1 MRTLG
6 LLHPGQMGASVGAC
20 ARESGHRVLVAL
32 DGRTV
37 ATRSRAADVG
47 LEDVGGLAELAKE
60 SELIL
65 AVCPP
70 SAARELLEAVL
81 AEGFEG
87 IYVDANAISPAT
99 ARELAHRCEGKAR
112 FVDGGIIGPPA
123 HTPGTTR
130 LHLSGAAAPDAAAL
144 FVAGP
149 LDARVVSDEV
159 GAASALKMVFAA
171 WTKGST
177 ALLAAIHAVAVGEGV
192 EQALRAEWEILAPD
206 VALRLDRGVPSVA
219 AKAWRFEGEM
229 REIAATFE
237 AAGLPGGFHEA
248 AAEVY
253 RRLADFQDVP
263 EPPPL
268 AAIAAALRRGE
279 E

>member
-20 ARESGHRVLVAL
+20 ARESGQRVVVAL
-32 DGRTV
+32 DGRTA
-37 ATRSRAADVG
+37 ATRARAVDAG
-47 LEDVGGLAELAKE
+47 LEDVGGLAEVVRE

-81 AEGFEG
+81 AHDFEG
-87 IYVDANAISPAT
+87 LYVDANAISPAT
-99 ARELAHRCEGKAR
+99 ARELALRCEGKAR
-112 FVDGGIIGPPA
+112 FVDAGIIGPPA
-123 HTPGTTR
+123 RQPGTTR
-130 LHLSGAAAPDAAAL
+130 LHLSGDEAAEAAAL

-149 LDARVVSDEV
+149 LEARVVSNEV

-177 ALLAAIHAVAVGEGV
+177 ALLAAIHAVAAGEGV

-206 VALRLDRGVPSVA
+206 VPRRLDRGVPSVA

-237 AAGLPGGFHEA
+237 AAGLPDGFHQA

-253 RRLADFQDVP
+253 RRLAGFQDAQ

-268 AAIAAALRRGE
+268 SAIAAALRPSE